1 MAVSYMSRLMCVMMF
16 LLLML
21 GGQQIAAADKCM
33 DAWYKSSASKSCR
46 VVSSEITK
54 NEKTG
59 KEQCYVNA
67 RCSRYIGENS
77 YPTSGYYEPSNVPK
91 LENIEG
97 ELKVGN

>member
-67 RCSRYIGENS
+67 RCTLHVGKYSN
-77 YPTSGYYEPSNVPK
+77 PTSGYYEPSDVPK
-91 LENIEG
+91 LENIKG
-97 ELKVGN
+97 ELSVGK

>member
-67 RCSRYIGENS
+67 RCSLGASKYS
-77 YPTSGYYEPSNVPK
+77 YPTSGYYEPSDVPK
-91 LENIEG
+91 LENING
-97 ELKVGN
+97 EFSVGK